1 MFQHYEKPLALGGHV
16 AIQDEIPKSRITL
29 RYRTDISGEP
39 KDITLPFRLLILGD
53 FSNENPSHK
62 SFEERQVIS
71 FDAKNRNLSKVM
83 EEMKITLEVTD
94 TDNEKHTLPIKN
106 IKSFLPIQIINEI
119 PKLKKIADAKNKL
132 NALVSSINNSSKFRN
147 AIKLIIEDEGK
158 LTELKKLLSPSYA
171 DNAKL
176 PERPTSE

>member
-1 MFQHYEKPLALGGHV
+1 M
-16 AIQDEIPKSRITL
+16 AIQDEIPQSRITL

-53 FSNENPSHK
+53 FSNGKPSQK
-62 SFEERQVIS
+62 SFEERQVVS
-71 FDAKNRNLSKVM
+71 FDAKNRDLGKVM
-83 EEMKITLEVTD
+83 EEMNISLEVTD
-94 TDNEKHTLPIKN
+94 TESNNHTLPIKN

-147 AIKLIIEDEGK
+147 AIKLIIEDEAK
-158 LTELKKLLSPSYA
+158 LIELKKLLSPSYA
-171 DNAKL
+171 EHAKL
-176 PERPTSE
+176 PEPPSGEKEN